1 MNSQFAQKFQFP
13 WYIPLTFPFDLLYSA
28 DAGSD
33 GSLER
38 FNQQIKVTSDGQNLW
53 LAPIILLSS
62 CKIHV
67 KYFPFDEQHCELK
80 FGSWTFDG
88 FHLDLLPEAPK
99 ADIGKFALNGE
110 WELIEVLCKRNVI
123 KYVCCDAPYP
133 DITYTVRI
141 RRRTLFFF
149 FNMVIPCLVIVG
161 KIFSRTGA
169 LGVRKVWKIKKIKYS
184 KFSVKT
190 HRESLTKGI
199 FCKRFQPRSH
209 FISSL
214 SIIVRL
220 NVVLN
225 TDCF

>member
-1 MNSQFAQKFQFP
+1 MHHVLVLYVGWLITYRGQFFEFPVCTKFQFP

-38 FNQQIKVTSDGQNLW
+38 FNQQIKVNSDGQNLW

-161 KIFSRTGA
+161 KIFSRTG
-169 LGVRKVWKIKKIKYS
+169 GFRCEKS
-184 KFSVKT
+184 M
-190 HRESLTKGI
+190 E
-199 FCKRFQPRSH
+199 
-209 FISSL
+209 
-214 SIIVRL
+214 
-220 NVVLN
+220 N
-225 TDCF
+225 

>member
-1 MNSQFAQKFQFP
+1 MNSQFAQKFKIL
-13 WYIPLTFPFDLLYSA
+13 WYIPWTFPFDLLYSA
-28 DAGSD
+28 DASSD

-38 FNQQIKVTSDGQNLW
+38 FNQQIKVNSDGQNLW

-110 WELIEVLCKRNVI
+110 WELIEVPCKRNVI

-133 DITYTVRI
+133 DVTYTVKI

-161 KIFSRTGA
+161 KILFQNA
-169 LGVRKVWKIKKIKYS
+169 WLKVWEKYGKLKNKILKIQYEKS
-184 KFSVKT
+184 S
-190 HRESLTKGI
+190 RNRD
-199 FCKRFQPRSH
+199 KRH
-209 FISSL
+209 IM
-214 SIIVRL
+214 
-220 NVVLN
+220 
-225 TDCF
+225 

>member
-99 ADIGKFALNGE
+99 ADIEKFALNGE

-161 KIFSRTGA
+161 KTYSRTG
-169 LGVRKVWKIKKIKYS
+169 GFRCEKS
-184 KFSVKT
+184 M
-190 HRESLTKGI
+190 E
-199 FCKRFQPRSH
+199 
-209 FISSL
+209 
-214 SIIVRL
+214 
-220 NVVLN
+220 N
-225 TDCF
+225 

>member
-1 MNSQFAQKFQFP
+1 MNSQFTQKFKFL

-38 FNQQIKVTSDGQNLW
+38 FNQQIKVNSDGQNLW

-88 FHLDLLPEAPK
+88 FHLDLLPEEPK

-161 KIFSRTGA
+161 KIFSRMRGF
-169 LGVRKVWKIKKIKYS
+169 RCEKS
-184 KFSVKT
+184 M
-190 HRESLTKGI
+190 E
-199 FCKRFQPRSH
+199 
-209 FISSL
+209 
-214 SIIVRL
+214 
-220 NVVLN
+220 N
-225 TDCF
+225 